1 MDFSF
6 ALVLHCCW
14 RKPNLS
20 GGLRDCWD
28 VSGGTVLRSGEVA
41 VPVHKPSLTEMSF
54 FVISGMVSSVPL
66 TLFVSLFVDSL
77 LGSLSLFYAVL
88 LSAVIVAPF
97 VEEFAKAFPLL
108 YRHGETERSIFA
120 LGLLVGFGF
129 GLVEFLL
136 YVFVLGVP
144 PIYRLGGI
152 VFHAASTSITG
163 YGIAKGRAATFYLI
177 SVVLHFSNN
186 FFAFVFS
193 LADTTLLLGPWSLG
207 TYAVMAATLYLSSR
221 LYRRT
226 SEKIA
231 A

>member
-1 MDFSF
+1 MT
-6 ALVLHCCW
+6 AM
-14 RKPNLS
+14 
-20 GGLRDCWD
+20 
-28 VSGGTVLRSGEVA
+28 RSGEVA

-207 TYAVMAATLYLSSR
+207 TYVVMVATLYLSVR

-231 A
+231 T